1 MLSQFAT
8 LAKLPPQVV
17 CRKMGSTKRSA
28 KNMCVFNVFIALNA
42 PRYLRS
48 LQGCS
53 VKVVNHTTNIPKV
66 DALYECCNAFYTEN
80 GDNASS
86 VCCPKVDL
94 LRYVF
99 ALRPGMSAKIYR
111 LKMKQRA
118 QGS

>member
-1 MLSQFAT
+1 
-8 LAKLPPQVV
+8 
-17 CRKMGSTKRSA
+17 
-28 KNMCVFNVFIALNA
+28 
-42 PRYLRS
+42 
-48 LQGCS
+48 
-53 VKVVNHTTNIPKV
+53 VNHISNMPKV

-94 LRYVF
+94 LRYVLV
-99 ALRPGMSAKIYR
+99 LRSVMPANIHR